1 MKKNYSQD
9 KDIYEECPPIP
20 WENRKSTSL
29 SGVNESSNKYIIN
42 TTEYKKFEKNFTI
55 KSNF

>member
-1 MKKNYSQD
+1 MKKKYSQD

-29 SGVNESSNKYIIN
+29 SGVNESSTKYIVN
-42 TTEYKKFEKNFTI
+42 TTEY
-55 KSNF
+55 